1 MSMMSISSSKANSEL
16 VNDKLIQK
24 LEKAISLCVQKL
36 AKYGHNDLNKTIDRV
51 TVNYNKGVI
60 SMLFTAGEEGIF
72 SKRSKKYL
80 VYKNCVIHDI
90 NHKMEVVYLFTRR
103 ANIPSENLSYKDYL
117 TRYDVLMEK
126 PSYKAYS
133 TQLNKNKQYDV
144 LFLRKGK
151 SIDFYFTAIRKF
163 NERVYNEILD
173 KETITTIEIYYIP
186 FNTKMG
192 ASLTPQNFHKHRVFM
207 TKMTGLYEDVILKNK
222 DLKRLHEPLFP
233 RNNNP
238 NIPPPFFERNIDDM
252 VFDEQAVRA
261 IIVQNDKI
269 VTAFY
274 NDGKIRHSNMNVQ
287 LTKKEMKTIENTLK
301 EIFKIRKEKKWSDDL
316 VHYNG
321 SMLIN

>member
-1 MSMMSISSSKANSEL
+1 MSITSSNASSEL
-16 VNDKLIQK
+16 VDDTLIQK
-24 LEKAISLCVQKL
+24 LQKAISLCVQKIL
-36 AKYGHNDLNKTIDRV
+36 KHNPHDFNQKTDRV
-51 TVNYNKGVI
+51 TVHYNLGEI
-60 SMLFTAGEEGIF
+60 SMQFSSGEMALF
-72 SKRSKKYL
+72 SKRDRKYSSQE
-80 VYKNCVIHDI
+80 YCEIKETS
-90 NHKMEVVYLFTRR
+90 HKMKVVYLSRPF
-103 ANIPSENLSYKDYL
+103 S
-117 TRYDVLMEK
+117 
-126 PSYKAYS
+126 KAFSFGKIYINDNNS
-133 TQLNKNKQYDV
+133 GKKTVKINRNSLYYI
-144 LFLRKGK
+144 LFLRKGR
-151 SIDFYFTAIRKF
+151 SHDFDFTAIRKF